1 MLIYADTGDLE
12 TWTGETAPDNAAT
25 LLREASILV
34 GSACRADLY
43 DTLPS
48 GLPADDALADAMRDA
63 CCAHA
68 GYWAAN
74 GIDPAKGADG
84 IPIVVTASSID
95 GASVSTNGGDKAAEA
110 LASLSKLRPNALTI
124 LRLAGLASSWV
135 QS

>member
-12 TWTGETAPDNAAT
+12 TWSGETAPDNADI

-43 DTLPS
+43 DALPS
-48 GLPADDALADAMRDA
+48 GLPEDDALADAMRDA
-63 CCAHA
+63 TCAHA

-84 IPIVVTASSID
+84 IPTVVTSSSID
-95 GASVSTNGGDKAAEA
+95 GASVSTNGSDKAAEA
-110 LASLSKLRPNALTI
+110 LASLSRLSSSALRI
-124 LRLAGLASSWV
+124 LRLAGLASGWV